1 MILDGVFNHCGSF
14 NKWLNREKIYRPDK
28 GYAPGAYEAADSPYH
43 DYFHFYDENQWPDNG
58 TYEGWW
64 GHDTLPKLNYEG
76 SDRYCTAI
84 SWRSGK
90 NGFLRLTMQM
100 AGDLMLQ
107 QIWGTAQN
115 STIGSG
121 VISVKQ
127 SRVQTRMPSFWQ
139 SIMGMRLPGYRAM
152 PGIRS

>member
-1 MILDGVFNHCGSF
+1 MAESGKDLSHREPMKQQTAHITIIFIFMMKTSGRIMLLTKAGGGMIHCRNSIT
-14 NKWLNREKIYRPDK
+14 RVRRI
-28 GYAPGAYEAADSPYH
+28 S
-43 DYFHFYDENQWPDNG
+43 
-58 TYEGWW
+58 
-64 GHDTLPKLNYEG
+64 
-76 SDRYCTAI
+76 TAI

-90 NGFLRLTMQM
+90 NGYLHLTMQM

-107 QIWGTAQN
+107 QIWGTVRN
-115 STIGSG
+115 STISSG